1 MSTRDNKNPV
11 IIARALR
18 KKMTKAEL
26 IIWSALRNRKLNGFK
41 FRRQQPVFYYIVDF
55 YCHELRL
62 IIEVDGEIHNAPEQR
77 LSDSKRDKSLKENG
91 YIVLRIT
98 NEDVEN
104 NYKETISRIKLLV
117 NQISLI
123 QNGPKQ

>member
-1 MSTRDNKNPV
+1 
-11 IIARALR
+11 
-18 KKMTKAEL
+18 MTKAEL